1 MHSRF
6 SPILEVLGAFGLIVT
21 CAGMTAL
28 LGILIGPAAAYAI
41 GAVWLLLILYG
52 LAGMLR
58 VDSGFSARRV
68 GGIWFF
74 RFYRLRFSFCISR
87 K

>member
-1 MHSRF
+1 MNSRF
-6 SPILEVLGAFGLIVT
+6 SPILEVLGAFGIVAT

-28 LGILIGPAAAYAI
+28 LGVLIGPAAAYAI
-41 GAVWLLLILYG
+41 GAVWLSLIAYG
-52 LAGMLR
+52 LADMLR
-58 VDSGFSARRV
+58 VDSGFSARKV
-68 GGIWFF
+68 GGIYFL

>member
-6 SPILEVLGAFGLIVT
+6 APLLEILGAFGLVAT
-21 CAGMTAL
+21 CAGITAL
-28 LGILIGPAAAYAI
+28 LGILIGPAAAYCI
-41 GAVWLLLILYG
+41 GAVWLALIAYG
-52 LAGMLR
+52 LADMLR
-58 VDSGFSARRV
+58 IDSGFSARRV
-68 GGIWFF
+68 GGIYFL

>member
-6 SPILEVLGAFGLIVT
+6 SPILEALGAFGLVAVCGAFT
-21 CAGMTAL
+21 VFL
-28 LGILIGPAAAYAI
+28 RQLFGPLAAYCI
-41 GAVWLLLILYG
+41 GAVWFSLILYG

-58 VDSGFSARRV
+58 IDSGFSARKV
-68 GGIWFF
+68 GGIYFL